1 MSTNKYLFSV
11 ILLLVISCRTPKNVV
26 YFQESNDQENITS
39 SNNSNL
45 LYKIGDEL
53 EILVSAPDAETVMP
67 FNKNSQS
74 NTNVSASA
82 SNRQTALGSTYIIN
96 ADGNINFPVLGKLKV
111 INLNQVQVQD
121 LIQERLKVF
130 VNTALVSVRL
140 KNFKITIL
148 GEVNSPGL
156 YSISDE
162 RITIIEALG
171 LANDMTIK
179 GKRENITVVRESE
192 KGKIYHKIDITSK
205 DIFDSPIYYLKQND
219 VVYVE
224 PNKAQIQF
232 SQNNKWS
239 RILATIGSILSIAL
253 SAVALS
259 R

>member
-67 FNKNSQS
+67 FNKNSQPNS
-74 NTNVSASA
+74 NVSASA

>member
-39 SNNSNL
+39 SKNSNL

-74 NTNVSASA
+74 NSNVSASA

>member
-111 INLNQVQVQD
+111 INLNQVQVQG

-192 KGKIYHKIDITSK
+192 EGKIYHKIDITSK